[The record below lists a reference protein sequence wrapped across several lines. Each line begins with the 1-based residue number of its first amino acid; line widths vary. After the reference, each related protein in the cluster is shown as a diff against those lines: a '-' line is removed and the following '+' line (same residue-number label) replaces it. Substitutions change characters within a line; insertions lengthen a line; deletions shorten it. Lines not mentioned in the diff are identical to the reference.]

1 MILLNS
7 YFVNIA
13 KHTLQLMGKQPND
26 HYQYLKGDYI
36 NSLLF
41 VPVAFVDVGELIPC
55 LRNKRGN
62 SFALPTFF
70 TTTTT
75 NNNNN
80 NNKAGN
86 INTFQLLF

>member
-1 MILLNS
+1 
-7 YFVNIA
+7 
-13 KHTLQLMGKQPND
+13 MGKQPND
-26 HYQYLKGDYI
+26 HYKYLKGDYI
-36 NSLLF
+36 NSVLF
-41 VPVAFVDVGELIPC
+41 VPVTSVDVGELIPC

-75 NNNNN
+75 TTTTTNNNN